1 MEQLIPI
8 LSIIA
13 YFIYQA
19 YTGYKK
25 EQEKAANRNLGKP
38 NQPVVPTKQ
47 SLPQRDWLEEL
58 LMPSETMKEPTKETV
73 KEFEKPI
80 SETVYEQP
88 YVQTFVEPK
97 YESTYQREKYVPAEK
112 PVSLLAEYRRL
123 STYDEDGSLKRAKKI
138 RSDKR
143 TEIKRLETKAHEDQD
158 AEWENNQI
166 HFDLNEAII
175 MKAILERPYQ

>member
-25 EQEKAANRNLGKP
+25 EQEKAAKRNPGKP
-38 NQPVVPTKQ
+38 NQPVVPTKPTP
-47 SLPQRDWLEEL
+47 PQRDWLEEL
-58 LMPSETMKEPTKETV
+58 LQPSEPIKEPV
-73 KEFEKPI
+73 KELVKPVA
-80 SETVYEQP
+80 EPTYEQS
-88 YVQTFVEPK
+88 YTEPA
-97 YESTYQREKYVPAEK
+97 YESSYKREKYVPAEK
-112 PVSLLAEYRRL
+112 PVSLLAEYKRL
-123 STYDEDGSLKRAKKI
+123 STYDEDGTLKRTKKI

-143 TEIKRLETKAHEDQD
+143 TEIKRLETKAHEDQEI
-158 AEWENNQI
+158 EWEKNQF

>member
-1 MEQLIPI
+1 MDQLIPI

-25 EQEKAANRNLGKP
+25 EQEKAAKRNPGKP
-38 NQPVVPTKQ
+38 NQPVITTKQ
-47 SLPQRDWLEEL
+47 PELQRDWLEEL
-58 LMPSETMKEPTKETV
+58 LQPSEPKREHV
-73 KEFEKPI
+73 KELAKPVA
-80 SETVYEQP
+80 ETVYEKP
-88 YVQTFVEPK
+88 YVQTYAEPA
-97 YESTYQREKYVPAEK
+97 YESSYKQEKYVPTEK

-123 STYDEDGSLKRAKKI
+123 STYDEDGTLKRAKEI

-143 TEIKRLETKAHEDQD
+143 TKIKRLETKAHEDQD
-158 AEWENNQI
+158 IEWGKNQI